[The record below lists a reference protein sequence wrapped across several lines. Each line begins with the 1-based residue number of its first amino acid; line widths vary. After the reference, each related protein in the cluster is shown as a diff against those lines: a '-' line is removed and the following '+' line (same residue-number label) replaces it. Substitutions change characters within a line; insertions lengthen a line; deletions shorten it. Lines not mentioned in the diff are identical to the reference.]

1 MFSERKEKQLS
12 ELTPA
17 AIEAKRKQRSLNR
30 IFGLLVGVAVILFAM
45 FIYELIVLL
54 ILK

>member
-1 MFSERKEKQLS
+1 MFSEKKEKELS

-17 AIEAKRKQRSLNR
+17 AVEAKRKQRSLNR
-30 IFGLLVGVAVILFAM
+30 IFGLLVGIVVILFAM

-54 ILK
+54 F

>member
-30 IFGLLVGVAVILFAM
+30 IFGLLVGVAVLLFAM

>member
-30 IFGLLVGVAVILFAM
+30 IFGLLVGIAVILFAM
-45 FIYELIVLL
+45 FIYEIIVLL
-54 ILK
+54 F